1 MTELL
6 GLIVL
11 LILGAS
17 YWQLR
22 RQSEFAQAWLARYCR
37 KQQFQLLS
45 VYRYR
50 FVWQKGRLLTQFR
63 FEFSHDGLQHN
74 EGKLWLHHLSV
85 LNVDLPILREPDSPM
100 L

>member
-1 MTELL
+1 MIELL
-6 GLIVL
+6 GLIAL

>member
-1 MTELL
+1 MTELI
-6 GLIVL
+6 GLMA
-11 LILGAS
+11 LILLAVG
-17 YWQLR
+17 YWKIRQ
-22 RQSEFAQAWLARYCR
+22 QSEFAQHWLARYCR
-37 KQQFQLLS
+37 TQDFQLLS

-63 FEFSHDGLQHN
+63 FEFSHDRIQHN

-85 LNVDLPILREPDSPM
+85 LKVDLPILREPASPT